1 MTYDPT
7 KFAQSIDEE
16 LAHIR
21 ETLVKKNHDYG
32 NSALDPVGIFA
43 DPDPVQQLGV
53 QIDHKLARI
62 RSTKAGATTPSPIC
76 PPTRK
81 SETRSHQKGIYLLC
95 KETFPPAL
103 IKKLML

>member
-16 LAHIR
+16 LATIR
-21 ETLVKKNHDYG
+21 EVLVQKNHDYG

-43 DPDPVQQLGV
+43 DPDPIQQLGV

-62 RSTKAGATTPSPIC
+62 RSTKAGAVIQEDTLKDLIGYLILLRVAT
-76 PPTRK
+76 K
-81 SETRSHQKGIYLLC
+81 S
-95 KETFPPAL
+95 
-103 IKKLML
+103 